1 MLKTTDI
8 SQKTVSL
15 IFGYL
20 IEIKRD
26 IFVDPR
32 FNDSV
37 INVIYSYYFNKNNKP
52 KLLRIPTVWVFR
64 QTKKFQ
70 LSYLIGKQ
78 LGEPG
83 NFGTAYRVKRKQK
96 PHDIYVAKVIKKGEL
111 YRIDSSIEERQK
123 ILIQMKNEIDV
134 MRTLKHKYIVQL
146 RDIRETKNELFIIM
160 DECKGGELFE
170 LIIKNKRLDER
181 ISKNI
186 VKQIFEAL
194 CFMHEKY
201 RIGHFD
207 LKPDNILF
215 KKRQQT
221 LEINNDSKIKI
232 IDFGMSKVLPRLR
245 SLRELCG
252 TPYYTAPEI
261 IQGAYAHGADMWS
274 VGVIMFVMLF
284 GFPPFYVDPSK
295 YYGQREAQ
303 AIYKLIQ
310 KGFYPQIRKGYG
322 PWFPQKMPVSEDAM
336 DLMSKLME
344 MEQAKRLSAKEA
356 LQHPWIKK
364 SKSTTTTNNDNNG
377 NKKAT
382 QKKGLFSRFKNNN
395 NNDNND
401 DSKNNDTN
409 ENNPKAQNKKRD
421 RKKLYSTVGTPD
433 YIAIEVLY
441 QKGYDKKVDW
451 WSLGVIMFECLVGYA
466 PFHATEP
473 LATCRKIVRYERYF
487 IVPKAV
493 EKKISKAAIDLMK
506 GLVCPQHRRLDYKK
520 IQNHLFFKKTPWDNL
535 ESMKPPFVPKLT
547 DEVDSSNFDD
557 IDEEQDIDVW
567 DTSAKQSGYSN
578 TSSENNRVWGYT
590 FSRKDAQNY
599 KKYIQNTKKI
609 VDPNPDA
616 NGNNTNNGASSNAN
630 NGTQ

>member
-207 LKPDNILF
+207 LKPDNIL
-215 KKRQQT
+215 
-221 LEINNDSKIKI
+221 IANNGHVKLS
-232 IDFGMSKVLPRLR
+232 DFGLAKSFTVSNDR
-245 SLRELCG
+245 
-252 TPYYTAPEI
+252 
-261 IQGAYAHGADMWS
+261 
-274 VGVIMFVMLF
+274 VI
-284 GFPPFYVDPSK
+284 SK
-295 YYGQREAQ
+295 YQQKAKTLKINDNMQKPTSKDQRDQYRGQR
-303 AIYKLIQ
+303 
-310 KGFYPQIRKGYG
+310 
-322 PWFPQKMPVSEDAM
+322 
-336 DLMSKLME
+336 
-344 MEQAKRLSAKEA
+344 
-356 LQHPWIKK
+356 
-364 SKSTTTTNNDNNG
+364 
-377 NKKAT
+377 
-382 QKKGLFSRFKNNN
+382 
-395 NNDNND
+395 
-401 DSKNNDTN
+401 
-409 ENNPKAQNKKRD
+409 RD
-421 RKKLYSTVGTPD
+421 RKLMYSTVGTPD
-433 YIAIEVLY
+433 YIAPEVFS
-441 QKGYDKKVDW
+441 QKGYDKMVDW
-451 WSLGVIMFECLVGYA
+451 WSQGVIMFECLVGYP
-466 PFHATEP
+466 PFYADTP
-473 LATCRKIVRYERYF
+473 LNTVRKIVHYQKTLR
-487 IVPKAV
+487 IPKTA
-493 EKKISKAAIDLMK
+493 ELNKAAKDCIFQLICAPK
-506 GLVCPQHRRLDYKK
+506 RRMNFKQLKRHK
-520 IQNHLFFKKTPWDNL
+520 FFKNVPWHDL
-535 ESMKPPFVPKLT
+535 RTVPPPFVPR
-547 DEVDSSNFDD
+547 VNSA
-557 IDEEQDIDVW
+557 W
-567 DTSAKQSGYSN
+567 DTRYFEDVKNVEDNIGGNQEQRASGLLSSPQKGYNFQDFTFERPKKKQ
-578 TSSENNRVWGYT
+578 NNRQINGLFPVQD
-590 FSRKDAQNY
+590 DAEAQ
-599 KKYIQNTKKI
+599 
-609 VDPNPDA
+609 
-616 NGNNTNNGASSNAN
+616 
-630 NGTQ
+630 